1 MKELPA
7 ILKAVREAEDIAQK
21 DVAKILGITPS
32 ALAKFENGHCS
43 MSPAKILQFARAIHI
58 DPAFVETGMGRPFL
72 LPGGQ
77 QGITKLLLA
86 EGENAAPDDTLIMLA
101 TQGQGPLRIV
111 FVIAPEGML
120 RYKVSR
126 PGLFYAM
133 VFRIDDTLLLFRRR
147 KERLPIGDVG
157 EYMAKIKTAAGRDTT
172 PEFHVH
178 KGSMQ
183 LFTTIRAWPPDIDLS
198 EISLLKTAP
207 SPDRALLNALIDTAS
222 PRARGTRLE
231 ADYDAARAI
240 LSTIQADELR
250 KIAGSVVEDIAKVL
264 KNRITKKD

>member
-32 ALAKFENGHCS
+32 ALAKFENSHCS
-43 MSPAKILQFARAIHI
+43 MSPVKILEFARTINI
-58 DPAFVETGMGRPFL
+58 NPAFVETGMGRPFL

-77 QGITKLLLA
+77 RGVIKLLLA
-86 EGENAAPDDTLIMLA
+86 EGKNAALDDTLIMLA

-133 VFRIDDTLLLFRRR
+133 VFRVDDMLLLFRRR
-147 KERLPIGDVG
+147 KERLPIGDIG
-157 EYMAKIKTAAGRDTT
+157 EYIAKIKTAAGRDST

-183 LFTTIRAWPPDIDLS
+183 LFKTIRVWPSEIDLS
-198 EISLLKTAP
+198 EISVLTSPP
-207 SPDRALLNALIDTAS
+207 SPDRALLNALIDAAL

-250 KIAGSVVEDIAKVL
+250 KIAGSVVEDLAKVL
-264 KNRITKKD
+264 RSRITKKD